1 MFVLITN
8 TTTHS
13 NYNQN
18 KRDKARGNRE
28 IIVKKIENSLP
39 SNFSATMHS
48 NSALSVL
55 LFVSFLTLSFDN
67 DCSGLKQCLLHN
79 LIP

>member
-1 MFVLITN
+1 MFVLLTN
-8 TTTHS
+8 TTTRT

-18 KRDKARGNRE
+18 KRDKVRGNQE
-28 IIVKKIENSLP
+28 MFVKKIENSVP
-39 SNFSATMHS
+39 SNSSSTKHFI
-48 NSALSVL
+48 SALSLL

-67 DCSGLKQCLLHN
+67 DCSGLKQCLLHH